1 MSKLAQSKDD
11 DDYPDAA
18 EKHLTDADLLFQAGR
33 FDGAGYLTGYV
44 VECVLK
50 TYILIG
56 QSLSTVA
63 KTDRHHRLNDLS
75 QSALRLAAMP
85 NAQTAKYPLKITA
98 GHSMYDLQTGWRETI
113 RYRAPAAVT
122 AQQAQDWLTEARSV
136 YAPALREMK
145 KDGLI

>member
-1 MSKLAQSKDD
+1 MSRLLQSKG

-18 EKHLTDADLLFQAGR
+18 EKHLADAALLLQAGR

-56 QSLSTVA
+56 QSRSPIDLR
-63 KTDRHHRLNDLS
+63 DRHHRLNDLS
-75 QSALRLAAMP
+75 QSALRLAALQ
-85 NAQTAKYPLKITA
+85 NAQTAKYPLKMTA
-98 GHSMYDLQTGWRETI
+98 GHSMYDMNTGWHETI

-122 AQQAQDWLTEARSV
+122 AQQAQDWLAEARAV
-136 YAPALREMK
+136 YAPAIPQMK
-145 KDGLI
+145 LDGLI